1 MAHHDSVPQESS
13 HSSTPRSAEL
23 LHNKESHPFR
33 SHAHRHG
40 VQPPEQLARFVDDTL
55 YPEEVQGF
63 RKLPGTG
70 EKRRS
75 ASLADW
81 AERLGRMIKMQGE
94 GTIPS

>member
-1 MAHHDSVPQESS
+1 MHIGMGLNP
-13 HSSTPRSAEL
+13 
-23 LHNKESHPFR
+23 HPNWR
-33 SHAHRHG
+33 G
-40 VQPPEQLARFVDDTL
+40 LPDTL

-81 AERLGRMIKMQGE
+81 AERLGRMIKIQGE